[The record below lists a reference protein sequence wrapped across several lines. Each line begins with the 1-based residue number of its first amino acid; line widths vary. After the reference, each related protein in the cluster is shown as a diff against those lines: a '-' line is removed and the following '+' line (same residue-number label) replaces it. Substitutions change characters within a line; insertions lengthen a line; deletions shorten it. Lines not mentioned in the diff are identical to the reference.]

1 MTSSS
6 DDAWTLVVTSRSSWI
21 NFNLGQIWKYRD
33 LLLLFVKRDIITV
46 YKQTVLGPLWYFIQ
60 PILTTIMFTI
70 VFGRIAKLS
79 TDGLPP
85 VLFYLSGIIVWNYFA
100 ECFKTTSDSFT
111 KNEEIFGKVY
121 FPRVIIPMSVVLSN
135 LVKFVIQFLLFLGIF
150 AYYLLQGTPLVVSGW
165 VLLVPLLIAMV
176 AGLSLG
182 FGMIISS
189 LTTKYRDLSFLIV
202 FGIQLAMYATP
213 VIYPLSEAPEK
224 YRLFLPSYSPQLNL
238 IERFWKFVKKQCLR
252 NEFYETFNAFQTG
265 IADFIEHAE
274 ENFRKE
280 LDTLLSWKFQTFTN
294 VQLLAG

>member
-1 MTSSS
+1 MTSSP
-6 DDAWTLVVTSRSSWI
+6 DDAWTLVVTSRSRWI

-135 LVKFVIQFLLFLGIF
+135 LVKFAIQFLLFLGIF
-150 AYYLLQGTPLVVSGW
+150 AYYLMQGTPLAVSGW
-165 VLLVPLLIAMV
+165 MLLVPLLIGMV

-189 LTTKYRDLSFLIV
+189 LTTKYRDLTFLIV

-224 YRLFLPSYSPQLNL
+224 YRLFILANPMTAIIEAFRYVFLGAGSFNVANLLYSFAFMVAVLLVGLL
-238 IERFWKFVKKQCLR
+238 IFNRTEK
-252 NEFYETFNAFQTG
+252 TFM
-265 IADFIEHAE
+265 
-274 ENFRKE
+274 
-280 LDTLLSWKFQTFTN
+280 DT
-294 VQLLAG
+294 V